1 MTINE
6 RSVEPI
12 EDLSQ
17 SLIDRLMFI
26 LMQNDTPNLQEI
38 KTRFMMVLNDF
49 QISPKE
55 TALVVYTEG
64 KNEYF
69 IKKFL
74 LAKAVAGCAKS
85 TLRTYG
91 KEITR
96 VLASIGKDADAITS
110 EDVQIHLAQ
119 IMTQSSKSYA
129 DTVRRYLSSFYG
141 YLIREEL
148 ITRNPMAKVDKI
160 KLVKKKKDAF
170 SELEVELIRNACN
183 TNRERAIIELLMST
197 GCRISE
203 LTSIRRDDVEE
214 GSPPKV
220 NILGKGGKYRYV
232 FLNAKAIVAVHNYL
246 AERKDPNPY
255 LFPKCSTHPGDT
267 SEKNVKMKEV
277 LADWYKYPELV
288 TPNEPAD
295 KSPIEATLR
304 KIGKRAGVEKVH
316 PHRFRRTCATFALRR
331 GMPIEQVS
339 RMLGHANIAT
349 TQIYLDLSDDELAQ
363 AHKKYVV

>member
-69 IKKFL
+69 MKKFL
-74 LAKAVAGCAKS
+74 LSKAVAGCAKS
-85 TLRTYG
+85 TLRAYG

-96 VLASIGKDADAITS
+96 ALSSIGKDADAITS

-119 IMTQSSKSYA
+119 VMTQSSKSYA

-141 YLIREEL
+141 FLIREEL
-148 ITRNPMAKVDKI
+148 ITRNPMSRVEKI
-160 KLVKKKKDAF
+160 KTTKKKKDAF
-170 SELEVELIRNACN
+170 TELEVELIRNACRN
-183 TNRERAIIELLMST
+183 NRDRAIVELLMST

-203 LTSIRRDDVEE
+203 LCSIRRDDLED

-220 NILGKGGKYRYV
+220 NILGKGGKYRNV
-232 FLNAKAIVAVHNYL
+232 FLNAKAIVSVKNYL
-246 AERKDPNPY
+246 AERSDTNPY
-255 LFPKCSTHPGDT
+255 LFPKSVTRPGD
-267 SEKNVKMKEV
+267 KNEAASKLHQV
-277 LADWYKYPELV
+277 LADWYKHPDLI
-288 TPNEPAD
+288 
-295 KSPIEATLR
+295 SPDGAAGKDTIGATLR
-304 KIGKRAGVEKVH
+304 ELGKKAGVEKVH

>member
-1 MTINE
+1 
-6 RSVEPI
+6 
-12 EDLSQ
+12 
-17 SLIDRLMFI
+17 MFI

-74 LAKAVAGCAKS
+74 LAKAIAGCAKS
-85 TLRTYG
+85 TLRAYG

-96 VLASIGKDADAITS
+96 ALSSIGKDADAITS

-119 IMTQSSKSYA
+119 VMTQSSKSYA

-141 YLIREEL
+141 FLIREEL
-148 ITRNPMAKVDKI
+148 ITRNPMSRVEKI
-160 KLVKKKKDAF
+160 KITKKKKDAF
-170 SELEVELIRNACN
+170 TELEVELIRNACRN
-183 TNRERAIIELLMST
+183 NRDRAIVELLMST

-203 LTSIRRDDVEE
+203 LCSIRRDDLED

-220 NILGKGGKYRYV
+220 NILGKGGKYRNV
-232 FLNAKAIVAVHNYL
+232 FLNAKAIVSVKNYL
-246 AERKDPNPY
+246 AERSDTNPY
-255 LFPKCSTHPGDT
+255 LFPKSVTRPGD
-267 SEKNVKMKEV
+267 KNEAASKLHQV
-277 LADWYKYPELV
+277 LADWYKHPDLI
-288 TPNEPAD
+288 
-295 KSPIEATLR
+295 SPDGAAGKDTIGATLR
-304 KIGKRAGVEKVH
+304 ELGKKAGVEKVH

>member
-1 MTINE
+1 
-6 RSVEPI
+6 
-12 EDLSQ
+12 
-17 SLIDRLMFI
+17 MFI
-26 LMQNDTPNLQEI
+26 LMQNDIPNLQEI

-55 TALVVYTEG
+55 TALVVCTEG

-74 LAKAVAGCAKS
+74 LSKAVAGCAKS
-85 TLRTYG
+85 TLRNYG
-91 KEITR
+91 NEVR
-96 VLASIGKDADAITS
+96 RALQAMGKDADTITN
-110 EDVQIHLAQ
+110 EDIQMHLANV
-119 IMTQSSKSYA
+119 MMRSSKCYA
-129 DTVRRYLSSFYG
+129 DNVRRDLSAFYG
-141 YLIREEL
+141 YLTREEL
-148 ITRNPMAKVDKI
+148 IAKNPMAKVEKI
-160 KLVKKKKDAF
+160 KVVKKKKDAF

-197 GCRISE
+197 GCRVSE
-203 LTSIRRDDVEE
+203 LASIRRDDVEE
-214 GSPPKV
+214 GSPPKA

-246 AERKDPNPY
+246 AERSDSNPY

-267 SEKNVKMKEV
+267 SEKKAKMQAV

-288 TPNEPAD
+288 TPNEPVD

>member
-1 MTINE
+1 MFVLMKND
-6 RSVEPI
+6 VP
-12 EDLSQ
+12 DLT
-17 SLIDRLMFI
+17 D
-26 LMQNDTPNLQEI
+26 I
-38 KTRFMMVLNDF
+38 KTRFQMILNDF

-85 TLRTYG
+85 TLSQYG
-91 KEITR
+91 NEVRKALNAMGR
-96 VLASIGKDADAITS
+96 DADTITH
-110 EDVQIHLAQ
+110 EDVQMHLAQ
-119 IMTQSSKSYA
+119 VMMRTSKGYA
-129 DTVRRYLSSFYG
+129 DNVRRDLSAFYG
-141 YLIREEL
+141 YLLREEL

-160 KLVKKKKDAF
+160 KVVKKKKDAF
-170 SELEVELIRNACN
+170 SELEVELIRNACS

-203 LTSIRRDDVEE
+203 LVSIRRDDVEE

-220 NILGKGGKYRYV
+220 NILGKGQKYRYV
-232 FLNAKAIVAVHNYL
+232 YLNAKAIVAVHNYL
-246 AERKDPNPY
+246 AERSDPNPY

-267 SEKNVKMKEV
+267 SEKNLKMKQV
-277 LADWYKYPELV
+277 LAEWYKYPDLV
-288 TPNEPAD
+288 TLNDPSD
-295 KSPIEATLR
+295 KSSVESILR
-304 KIGKRAGVEKVH
+304 KIGKRAGVERVH

-339 RMLGHANIAT
+339 RMLGHANVAT